1 MDGSANGG
9 DKSRL
14 RITCINKI
22 YHGLVES
29 RGVWVLMLMKKRRGL
44 GHIDTIVYTNKM
56 QRREMVNRSEIR
68 REEKECCDDIRKLE
82 GLYRVGKSVWTNTGE
97 RALRL
102 GQRTVKKQV
111 LPSSGITEAQKP
123 RTKSF

>member
-29 RGVWVLMLMKKRRGL
+29 RGVCLVLMLMKKPGGL
-44 GHIDTIVYTNKM
+44 GHIDTIVYTNKI

-68 REEKECCDDIRKLE
+68 REEKE
-82 GLYRVGKSVWTNTGE
+82 
-97 RALRL
+97 
-102 GQRTVKKQV
+102 
-111 LPSSGITEAQKP
+111 
-123 RTKSF
+123 